1 MKPSV
6 SRGKRKQTV
15 QPVIVTTENA
25 FKPKISE
32 RTIRRRQEQRE
43 QRLRGGKLASGL
55 DICGIICLYIFLILA
70 VLIGAGGIAVCSIY
84 MADEDTQAW
93 KIAGIAMGAATSVIG
108 IILVLLTIFKQT
120 RNRPWR
126 YKKKEITYEDYYND
140 MDSDDD
146 DDNENRT
153 EIETFYDNRT
163 RTSTFLRQSSTD
175 DRKNVSQSAHINS
188 PEVGKTRETASSPI
202 QDPSVAPLNLK
213 TTSNEMIF
221 CPGCNR
227 EHPTSHQCMYSTRVA
242 NGFSTQ
248 FGSKVILPAQDT
260 IAIQTEDDAK
270 GGRLIKSRTL
280 IDRSLKYSNTTETQT
295 DVSANP
301 RSNIT
306 ESIILRR
313 VPIPTAKVVVQQPTT
328 KVMIVKV
335 PSVAGQ
341 LVIQPKSGSTDN

>member
-1 MKPSV
+1 
-6 SRGKRKQTV
+6 
-15 QPVIVTTENA
+15 
-25 FKPKISE
+25 
-32 RTIRRRQEQRE
+32 
-43 QRLRGGKLASGL
+43 
-55 DICGIICLYIFLILA
+55 
-70 VLIGAGGIAVCSIY
+70 
-84 MADEDTQAW
+84 
-93 KIAGIAMGAATSVIG
+93 MGAVTSVIG
-108 IILVLLTIFKQT
+108 IILICLTIFKQT

-126 YKKKEITYEDYYND
+126 YKKKKETTYDDYYND

-146 DDNENRT
+146 FGNRT
-153 EIETFYDNRT
+153 EVETFYDN
-163 RTSTFLRQSSTD
+163 Q
-175 DRKNVSQSAHINS
+175 KHVSQSARMSPSDLGSTREIATSPLPDSSAVPINS
-188 PEVGKTRETASSPI
+188 
-202 QDPSVAPLNLK
+202 K
-213 TTSNEMIF
+213 TTTTTTAAAAGNEIIF

-227 EHPTSHQCMYSTRVA
+227 DHPSSHQCMYSTRVA
-242 NGFSTQ
+242 NGFATQ
-248 FGSKVILPAQDT
+248 FRPGVIVLPAQDT
-260 IAIQTEDDAK
+260 IAIQTEED
-270 GGRLIKSRTL
+270 GLPTRTTKSRTL